1 MTDSRTLTN
10 VFGVIGCPVGHSM
23 SPAIHNHAFRSLN
36 IEAFYHAFHVEK
48 GELENAIIGIKALG
62 IKGCNVTIPHKEAVI
77 PLLDE
82 IESTAKAIG
91 AVNTVVNENGKLIGY
106 NTDGKGFISSLKP
119 YLTAS
124 LEESRILMIGAG
136 GAARAI
142 YFSLAAE
149 GAREIDLCNRTV
161 SKAERLIEECPAQ
174 TRSRA
179 LSLQA
184 AEKELNNYDIIVQTT
199 SIGMHPHVE
208 EKPLNLENI
217 KSSAIVTD
225 IIYNPIKTAFLKE
238 AEEKGCTI
246 LDGTGMFVH
255 QAALA
260 FEHWTG
266 HFPDVSEMHDIVMK
280 KLGGTPC

>member
-1 MTDSRTLTN
+1 MTNSRTLTN

-23 SPAIHNHAFRSLN
+23 SPAIQNQAFRSEH
-36 IEAFYHAFHVEK
+36 IDASYHAFHVEK
-48 GELENAIIGIKALG
+48 KDLQNAVTGIKALG
-62 IKGCNVTIPHKEAVI
+62 VKGFNVTIPHKEALI

-91 AVNTVVNENGKLIGY
+91 AVNTVVNEGGKLIGY
-106 NTDGKGFISSLKP
+106 NTDGKGFISSLRP
-119 YLTAS
+119 YLSAS
-124 LEESRILMIGAG
+124 LHDSRILIIGAG

-142 YFSLAAE
+142 YFSLAAY
-149 GAREIDLCNRTV
+149 GAGEIDLCNRTV
-161 SKAERLIEECPAQ
+161 LKAEKLIEECPVKAK
-174 TRSRA
+174 SRA
-179 LSLQA
+179 LSLQN

-208 EKPLNLENI
+208 AKPLSLENI

-238 AEEKGCTI
+238 AEEKGCKI

-266 HFPDVSEMHDIVMK
+266 LFPDVKEMHDIVMK
-280 KLGGTPC
+280 KLGGTLC